1 MAVDKAYTLTMGG
14 KTWALDCPK
23 VEHIGD
29 AIIQPNVYNKW
40 GVVDGTLTITKGEE
54 KPNVVNN
61 YIIRLTAGE
70 GCAIAFV
77 GWEMQWAQEIAPV
90 LENGKTY
97 EISII
102 DNLALYIAS

>member
-23 VEHIGD
+23 EVHIGS
-29 AIIQPNVYNKW
+29 ATILPNVYNTF
-40 GVVDGTLTITKGEE
+40 GTVAGEITITKGEE

-61 YIIRLTAGE
+61 YIIRFTAGV
-70 GCAIAFV
+70 GCAIVFS
-77 GWEMQWAQEIAPV
+77 GWELAWAGGSAPAF
-90 LENGKTY
+90 EEGIIY

-102 DNLALYIAS
+102 DNLAFYINS